1 MDAAGTYE
9 LLRQL
14 TTPVVAITSARNEQR
29 NGMISDGAVRFSIVP
44 DIPRLLVQ
52 VNKWHLTH
60 ELVSETGRFAVH
72 LLRRDQLDV
81 VTRLGFASGRERDKL
96 TDLPHH
102 LGATGCPILDD
113 CFAWFDCT
121 VVNRMDTGI
130 STAFLGQAVDVGRGT
145 GEEVL
150 EPAHLREALPPE
162 YRALYEH
169 RLAEAQEQARQL
181 AWQFAPPSR

>member
-1 MDAAGTYE
+1 MDAATTYE

-14 TTPVVAITSARNEQR
+14 TTPVVAITSARNERR

-44 DIPRLLVQ
+44 DVPRLLVQ
-52 VNKWHLTH
+52 INKWHLTH

-72 LLRRDQLDV
+72 LLRRDQVDV

-96 TDLPHH
+96 ADLPHH
-102 LGATGCPILDD
+102 LGATGCPLLDD

-121 VVNRMDTGI
+121 VLNRMDTGI
-130 STAFLGQAVDVGRGT
+130 STAFLGQAVDVGRGS

-162 YRALYEH
+162 YRVLYER
-169 RLAEAQEQARQL
+169 RLAEAQEQARHL
-181 AWQFAPPSR
+181 AWQFAPPAR